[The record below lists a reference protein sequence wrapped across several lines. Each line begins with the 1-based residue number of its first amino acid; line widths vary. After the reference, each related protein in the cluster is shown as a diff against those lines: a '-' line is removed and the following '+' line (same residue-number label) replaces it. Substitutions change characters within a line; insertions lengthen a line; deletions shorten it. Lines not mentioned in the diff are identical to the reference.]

1 MIHFQVKKKNME
13 FNLKINGI
21 LVVIIS
27 ESYKKIFF
35 FLHIKT
41 YAWFNVALN
50 SKISEES

>member
-1 MIHFQVKKKNME
+1 MVHFQVKKKNME

-35 FLHIKT
+35 FFAYKNLCM
-41 YAWFNVALN
+41 V
-50 SKISEES
+50 